1 MTLRAR
7 DRVTRDLI
15 RDLPRK
21 ANLFGTHERR
31 GTRDI
36 AQSLGALALGAVAI
50 GAVAIGTFAIGQLA
64 IGRARIK
71 RLEID
76 ELVVRDLDVTGEL
89 RVPAKAN
96 PGP

>member
-1 MTLRAR
+1 MTLRSR
-7 DRVTRDLI
+7 DLPTRDLI
-15 RDLPRK
+15 DDLRRK
-21 ANLFGTHERR
+21 ANHLRRHEPRR
-31 GTRDI
+31 TSDV
-36 AQSLGALALGAVAI
+36 AQSLGALALGAMAI
-50 GAVAIGTFAIGQLA
+50 GAVAIGALAIGQLV

-89 RVPAKAN
+89 RVPSKAD